1 MSRRALLTAAI
12 LFAAV
17 VASRVPFATERL
29 WAWDSVLYA
38 RALEQGFHVDV
49 DLSEQRP
56 HPPGY
61 LLYVASAA
69 LARMVA
75 GDSNAALVLISI
87 LASAGGAV
95 ALYAL
100 ARRFARGS
108 VALVA
113 AAAYAASPLVW
124 LYSEVAYPYTLLGA
138 LSVALAWL
146 FHGRANTLVP
156 SLVFGLLTGFRQDLL
171 VLMCPLWLW
180 SLWPHSP
187 RRIAAGAAA
196 VALGALP
203 WLVPTVALSGGV
215 SEYVDALRSQSAFV
229 AVTYSVPAHGL
240 QALGNNLVFTTY
252 ALVWG
257 LGLAALA
264 VLAGGVAVA
273 VRWAQGARPPQD
285 RPPQERFAGRFFLVW
300 IGPAL
305 AFYVVV
311 HIGEWGYVLSVLPG
325 LYVLVA
331 AGAERLVRATPPALV
346 SWWRAAAIAVVL
358 VPATLFV
365 GGADRFS
372 AAALAR
378 HDDALAAR
386 TTYVR
391 DHFAPETTIVL
402 AREDY
407 LLVRYYLPEYRAWL
421 YDPQPYQ
428 KLTAKRKRAM
438 RSTAIVI
445 FTEGLRPRQQLDVR
459 TVEVAPGIDIAY
471 APIEPG
477 TVLEFYGERYIVREG
492 P

>member
-1 MSRRALLTAAI
+1 I
-12 LFAAV
+12 
-17 VASRVPFATERL
+17 
-29 WAWDSVLYA
+29 
-38 RALEQGFHVDV
+38 
-49 DLSEQRP
+49 
-56 HPPGY
+56 Y
-61 LLYVASAA
+61 L
-69 LARMVA
+69 
-75 GDSNAALVLISI
+75 
-87 LASAGGAV
+87 
-95 ALYAL
+95 L
-100 ARRFARGS
+100 ARRFARTAIALI
-108 VALVA
+108 VAG
-113 AAAYAASPLVW
+113 AYAADPLVW
-124 LYSEVAYPYTLLGA
+124 VYSEVAYPYTLLAFLSVVLAATFWQARGVLIPSLLFGA
-138 LSVALAWL
+138 LA
-146 FHGRANTLVP
+146 
-156 SLVFGLLTGFRQDLL
+156 GFRQDLL
-171 VLMCPLWLW
+171 PLLGPLWLW
-180 SLWPHSP
+180 TFFRPQALRERPWRERSIATLAL
-187 RRIAAGAAA
+187 AAGAL
-196 VALGALP
+196 V
-203 WLVPTVALSGGV
+203 WLIPTTLLSGGLV
-215 SEYVDALRSQSAFV
+215 AYVETVLRQTGSIGE
-229 AVTYSVPAHGL
+229 TYSVPAHGL
-240 QALGNNLVFTTY
+240 DALWANFHFTAQALG
-252 ALVWG
+252 WG
-257 LGLAALA
+257 LFALA
-264 VLAGGVAVA
+264 PLTSLLAGARLVGWMRA
-273 VRWAQGARPPQD
+273 ARPLRALGPTQ
-285 RPPQERFAGRFFLVW
+285 AFFLVW

-358 VPATLFV
+358 VPAMLFV

-428 KLTAKRKRAM
+428 KLAAKRKRAM

-445 FTEGLRPRQQLDVR
+445 FTEGLRPQRQLDVR